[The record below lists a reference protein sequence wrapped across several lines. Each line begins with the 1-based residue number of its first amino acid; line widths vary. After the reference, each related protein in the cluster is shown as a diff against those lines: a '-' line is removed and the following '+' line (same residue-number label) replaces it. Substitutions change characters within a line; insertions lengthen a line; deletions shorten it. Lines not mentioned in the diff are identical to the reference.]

1 VARPRGRRRRVIPPA
16 DRAVT
21 PPGERSDPA
30 PGGPRRG
37 ADAPRREPVGEGG
50 WQRTL
55 GAAPDVW
62 AVFVQGRHRDAHVYA
77 GDVHAPDAE
86 MALVLAKENY
96 TRRDPCVNLWVVRAD
111 QIHATTR
118 PAAEMF
124 VPATDKSY
132 RFGGSYRQQRRVL
145 QGSYKA
151 SYRDEDQ

>member
-1 VARPRGRRRRVIPPA
+1 MIPPA